1 MRNRATQ
8 RQKRALNMLPS
19 AHWSEKIGDRS
30 VICKRLDYALC
41 GRPQSQCTGRA
52 NNPVQWSSRFQFF
65 FRVLLTCFSS
75 MVKLCT
81 DSCKALTSINIH
93 FLTPPGALHSLVHCN
108 KPTKSAPIFFK
119 TISGRKCLFV
129 QLVPIWHWYLVL
141 VKPRFFHLQKSQCVL
156 VIDQW
161 SSFMSRVS

>member
-1 MRNRATQ
+1 MWPPTVPMHRTSKQSSAMVI
-8 RQKRALNMLPS
+8 AIPVLFPS
-19 AHWSEKIGDRS
+19 TLDMILIHGKIMHS
-30 VICKRLDYALC
+30 
-41 GRPQSQCTGRA
+41 
-52 NNPVQWSSRFQFF
+52 
-65 FRVLLTCFSS
+65 
-75 MVKLCT
+75 T
-81 DSCKALTSINIH
+81 DSCKALTFFFSSIYIY
-93 FLTPPGALHSLVHCN
+93 FLTLPGALHSHCD

-141 VKPRFFHLQKSQCVL
+141 VKPRFFHLQKSKCVL